1 MRKSERIRQLEL
13 QMVALEYELKYV
25 KEVLSILVETA
36 NLKELD
42 LDSGKW
48 YSKKSDK

>member
-13 QMVALEYELKYV
+13 QMVALDYELKYV
-25 KEVLSILVETA
+25 KEVLSILVETSDI
-36 NLKELD
+36 KEPD

-48 YSKKSDK
+48 YNKKSDK

>member
-13 QMVALEYELKYV
+13 SLIAVEYELRYV
-25 KEVLSILVETA
+25 KEVLSIILET
-36 NLKELD
+36 KGFQQED

>member
-13 QMVALEYELKYV
+13 QMVALDYELKYI
-25 KEVLSILVETA
+25 KEVISILLETSQI
-36 NLKELD
+36 KDMD

>member
-13 QMVALEYELKYV
+13 QMVAMEYELKYI
-25 KEVLSILVETA
+25 KEVINILLETSGV
-36 NLKELD
+36 KMSD

-48 YSKKSDK
+48 YNSKSDK

>member
-13 QMVALEYELKYV
+13 QILAVEYELKYI
-25 KEVLSILVETA
+25 KEVINILVETA
-36 NLKELD
+36 NLKEEN

-48 YSKKSDK
+48 YNKKSDK